1 MQRQRLSFP
10 SQVIIEAL
18 KAPITFPFNMDV
30 KYVSICGT
38 VWHVSCDEDFF
49 SVHTVHLIFT
59 QPQSAQQL
67 TLIGN
72 IASNLFL
79 ARVSNEV
86 FSVYIL

>member
-1 MQRQRLSFP
+1 MQRQRPSFP

-18 KAPITFPFNMDV
+18 KAPIIFRYDMDV

-72 IASNLFL
+72 IGTQL
-79 ARVSNEV
+79 VSRAG
-86 FSVYIL
+86 